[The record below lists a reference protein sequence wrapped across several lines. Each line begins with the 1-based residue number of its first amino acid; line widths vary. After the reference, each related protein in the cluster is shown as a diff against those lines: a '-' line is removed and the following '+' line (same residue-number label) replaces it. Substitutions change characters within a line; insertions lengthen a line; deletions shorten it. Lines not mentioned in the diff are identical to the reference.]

1 LLELL
6 EKGKLIPL
14 AEERFYMERKSEK
27 GKAEV
32 EVQLA
37 FCWTESTNTRLLSYV
52 NGIPTADGG
61 SHADGFKTGIARAV
75 RNYIT
80 VHNLLPK
87 NVKLT
92 SEDIREGMI
101 AILSVNVPGAVAQ
114 LQFQGQTKDKLNNPE
129 IMPPVENLVKTF
141 ENTLNSKPQLASL
154 IVERVCLAA
163 KARAAARSAAQSV
176 SRKVGISHRLNLP
189 GKLADCSVSKA
200 DQCEVFIVE
209 GESAGGSA
217 KQGRDR
223 KTQAIFPLK
232 GKVLN
237 TIASPMA
244 KIKEN
249 KELQDLVSALGCGF
263 GDGIVLDRL
272 RYGKVVILTDADS
285 DGMHI
290 AALLMGFFYR
300 CMRPL
305 VEGGH
310 LYIALS
316 PLYRIRIGS
325 GKNEELRWVYSD
337 AERDAVLKEIG
348 RRTYHITRFKGLGEM
363 NPSTLWD
370 TTLNPK
376 TRTLIQV
383 NIEDREATEQMLE
396 GLMGKD
402 TGDRYRMIQEN
413 AHRLEIDL

>member
-1 LLELL
+1 
-6 EKGKLIPL
+6 
-14 AEERFYMERKSEK
+14 
-27 GKAEV
+27 
-32 EVQLA
+32 
-37 FCWTESTNTRLLSYV
+37 
-52 NGIPTADGG
+52 
-61 SHADGFKTGIARAV
+61 
-75 RNYIT
+75 
-80 VHNLLPK
+80 
-87 NVKLT
+87 
-92 SEDIREGMI
+92 
-101 AILSVNVPGAVAQ
+101 
-114 LQFQGQTKDKLNNPE
+114 
-129 IMPPVENLVKTF
+129 
-141 ENTLNSKPQLASL
+141 
-154 IVERVCLAA
+154 
-163 KARAAARSAAQSV
+163 
-176 SRKVGISHRLNLP
+176 VGISHRLNLP
-189 GKLADCSVSKA
+189 GKLADCSVNKA

-237 TIASPMA
+237 TISSPMA

-337 AERDAVLKEIG
+337 AERDGVLKEIG